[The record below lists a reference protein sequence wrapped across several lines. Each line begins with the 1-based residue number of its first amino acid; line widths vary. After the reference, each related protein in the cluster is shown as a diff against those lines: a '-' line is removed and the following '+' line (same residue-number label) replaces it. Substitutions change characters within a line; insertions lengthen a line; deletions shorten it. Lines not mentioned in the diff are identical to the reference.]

1 MISLSKARKAVR
13 EICGDEFPWVYT
25 IMTLR
30 KWSNKKVISRI
41 EVEDGKAAY
50 PDIVIAEILTAIR
63 LKKSYKLDE
72 IAEARNCLDLDCGLH
87 EDISKKDLI
96 RFINLK
102 RTFSDKRMTAKSTM
116 KQIDSTEKI
125 RELSDE
131 LAYEDK
137 KLKIIS
143 DYLDEFLKAKK
154 EVKRIYAGGIQ

>member
-1 MISLSKARKAVR
+1 MISLSKARRAVR
-13 EICGDEFPWVYT
+13 EICGDDFPWVYT
-25 IMTLR
+25 TMTLR
-30 KWSNKKVISRI
+30 NWSNKKVISRI
-41 EVEDGKAAY
+41 KVKNGKAAY

-72 IAEARNCLDLDCGLH
+72 IAEARNYLDLDCGLY
-87 EDISKKDLI
+87 DNVSTKDLI

-116 KQIDSTEKI
+116 KQINSTEKI
-125 RELSDE
+125 RQLSDE

-143 DYLDEFLKAKK
+143 DYLDEFLKAKR
-154 EVKRIYAGGIQ
+154 EVKNNYAGGIQ